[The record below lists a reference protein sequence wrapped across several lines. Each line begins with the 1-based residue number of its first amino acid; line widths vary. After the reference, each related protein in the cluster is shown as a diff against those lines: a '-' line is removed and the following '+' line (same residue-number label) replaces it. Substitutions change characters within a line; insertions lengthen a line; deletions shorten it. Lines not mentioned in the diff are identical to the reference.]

1 MKKSI
6 AGTLLAAFVLLAQVL
21 EDSVPAPSNLA
32 NAQYPRI
39 HPESR
44 ATFRLRAQEARHV
57 Q

>member
-6 AGTLLAAFVLLAQVL
+6 AGTLLAVFVLLAQVL
-21 EDSVPAPSNLA
+21 EESVPAPSNLA

-44 ATFRLRAQEARHV
+44 ATFQLRAQEARHV